1 MLKALSTH
9 KIILTIITVEAVVA
23 AAATTTSKE

>member
-23 AAATTTSKE
+23 ATTTTSKE